1 MGRRRINLISKLYLP
16 GEELGASEDKLPV
29 GDFFPSPS
37 HSPGIKSKP
46 TKLNQIFSDF
56 RKANIPNI
64 LRKIE
69 QSMRRET

>member
-1 MGRRRINLISKLYLP
+1 MSEDKHYIGGIYLVKSLGRRKITFISEVHLP

-46 TKLNQIFSDF
+46 IKLN
-56 RKANIPNI
+56 
-64 LRKIE
+64 
-69 QSMRRET
+69 